1 MASRAS
7 PASAAS
13 GDAVVRGRS
22 SQARVAQPEARRVL
36 ERVRGMPA
44 DAALHALRFAAGTVC
59 APVARV
65 VQQATAEAERV
76 HGLGPEALV
85 VAAFEVGEGEP
96 VVRVRRQAHGKA
108 DWITTRTTALT
119 VELRPITG
127 GSTGRSTAP

>member
-1 MASRAS
+1 MV
-7 PASAAS
+7 PAGPA
-13 GDAVVRGRS
+13 DRVVHGRS
-22 SQARVAQPEARRVL
+22 DQVRIAQAEARRVL

-65 VQQATAEAERV
+65 VQQATAEAARV
-76 HGLGPEALV
+76 HGIPPAALAV
-85 VAAFEVGEGEP
+85 VAFEVEEGEP

-119 VELRPITG
+119 VELR
-127 GSTGRSTAP
+127 STGRGAVP